1 MRLMKHWQVVDVGK
15 DTVAI
20 RSIDWDRDR
29 FDIEFGSVL
38 ATTLLCKLLWSM
50 SGFVAAWKL
59 LAAQCTGRPFA
70 DG

>member
-1 MRLMKHWQVVDVGK
+1 MCCWQVVDVGR

-38 ATTLLCKLLWSM
+38 ATTLLCKLLWPISLP
-50 SGFVAAWKL
+50 GCAAAWNL
-59 LAAQCTGRPFA
+59 LAAQCMMRPFA